1 MGTSFRDTLKE
12 QLKDPDFKKEY
23 DSLEAEYQVINA
35 IIYARKTTKI
45 TQKQLS
51 EKTGIAQSDISKI
64 ENGNGNP
71 SLKTIERL
79 ARGMGMNVKVEFVP
93 ARQINN

>member
-23 DSLEAEYQVINA
+23 DSLEAEYQLINA
-35 IIYARKTTKI
+35 IINARKTTRI

>member
-1 MGTSFRDTLKE
+1 MGKNFRDTLNE
-12 QLKDPDFKKEY
+12 QLDNPEFKKEY
-23 DSLEAEYQVINA
+23 DSLEAEYQVIHA
-35 IIYARKTTKI
+35 IINARKVTKI

-71 SLKTIERL
+71 SIKTIERI

-93 ARQINN
+93 AK

>member
-23 DSLEAEYQVINA
+23 DSLEAEYQLINA
-35 IIYARKTTKI
+35 IINARKTTKI

>member
-35 IIYARKTTKI
+35 IINARKTTKI

>member
-23 DSLEAEYQVINA
+23 DSLEAEYQLINA
-35 IIYARKTTKI
+35 IINARKTTRI

-79 ARGMGMNVKVEFVP
+79 SRGMGMNVKVEFVP

>member
-12 QLKDPDFKKEY
+12 QLKDPDFNKEY

-35 IIYARKTTKI
+35 IINARKTTKI

>member
-1 MGTSFRDTLKE
+1 MGKNFRETLNE
-12 QLKDPDFKKEY
+12 QLGNPEFKREY
-23 DSLEAEYQVINA
+23 DSLEAEYQVVNA
-35 IIYARKTTKI
+35 IINARKTTKI

-79 ARGMGMNVKVEFVP
+79 ARGMGMSVKVEFVP
-93 ARQINN
+93 TK